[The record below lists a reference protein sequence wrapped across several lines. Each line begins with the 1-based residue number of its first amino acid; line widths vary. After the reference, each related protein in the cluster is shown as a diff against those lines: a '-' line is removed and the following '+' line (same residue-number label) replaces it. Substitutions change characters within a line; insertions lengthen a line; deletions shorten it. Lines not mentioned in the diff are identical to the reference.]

1 MLVGVTC
8 LCTFKI
14 SHSSVPL
21 GVLSPFLGG
30 GGRLLVEVTCLFTIL
45 LTLFPVTLGV
55 LLLLFIVPMF

>member
-8 LCTFKI
+8 LCTF

-30 GGRLLVEVTCLFTIL
+30 GGRLLDELTCLC
-45 LTLFPVTLGV
+45 TLGIAHISVSLGV
-55 LLLLFIVPMF
+55 LLFLFIVPMF